1 MLGAIAAKELTEFG
15 RDRRLAIIA
24 FALLLLAFAA
34 IGTGALQQA
43 RYAAERDTAV
53 ATDQEIWHGQGAVN
67 PHSAAHMGQYAFKP
81 RAPLA
86 LFDPGLSPWLGEA
99 IWLEAHYQNPPQARP
114 AQTSNLIQRFG
125 DLSPAWV
132 LQAML
137 PLLIVMSGFA
147 MVAGERERG
156 SLRLQMIQG
165 SKALPLL
172 LGKAGALL
180 AGAALVVV
188 VLLAAAGVAVSW
200 TTGWTGDAGA
210 RWFGLLVAYLLYA
223 AIWVGMT
230 VSVSAFAATARQ
242 ALLVLL
248 TVWAVAIVLVPRLAA
263 EQATA
268 AHPIPAAGAFWE
280 AVRVAREQGI
290 DGHNPGDAR
299 AKALEA
305 QVLAQYGVA
314 SVDDLPIDFAGIS
327 LQAGEDY
334 GNQVFD
340 RLYGGII
347 ASENAQVAAQTWF
360 APLSPL
366 IGIRALSMGMAGND
380 LVHQQQFTA
389 AAEAH
394 RRTVQRQLNAEQ
406 ARTGKG
412 QNFNNKAP
420 PEFWQRVPTFIYQA
434 PSIAS
439 VGGRYVTPWV
449 VTLAWLAGV
458 AALFGLAAARLEK
471 RA

>member
-1 MLGAIAAKELTEFG
+1 MVAAIAVKEWTEFG
-15 RDRRLAIIA
+15 RDRRLAIM
-24 FALLLLAFAA
+24 ALVMLLLAITA
-34 IGTGALQQA
+34 IGTGALQQE
-43 RYAAERDTAV
+43 RYAAERGTAV
-53 ATDQEIWHGQGAVN
+53 AADQAIWRGQGSVN

-81 RAPLA
+81 RAALA

-137 PLLIVMSGFA
+137 PLLILMSGFA
-147 MVAGERERG
+147 TVAGERERG
-156 SLRLQMIQG
+156 SLRLQLIQG
-165 SKALPLL
+165 SKVLPLM
-172 LGKAGALL
+172 LGKASALL
-180 AGAALVVV
+180 VGAAVVV
-188 VLLAAAGVAVSW
+188 VAMLVVAGVAVSG
-200 TTGWTGDAGA
+200 TTGWNSDAGA
-210 RWFGLLVAYLLYA
+210 RWLGLLVAYLLYA
-223 AIWVGMT
+223 AIWVGVT
-230 VSVSAFAATARQ
+230 VSVSALAATARQ

-248 TVWAVAIVLVPRLAA
+248 ALWAVGVVLVPRLAA

-268 AHPIPAAGAFWE
+268 AHPVPASGAFWE

-290 DGHNPGDAR
+290 DGHNPSDTR

-305 QVLAQYGVA
+305 QVLAQYGVT

-340 RLYGGII
+340 RLYGGIV
-347 ASENAQVAAQTWF
+347 ASEMAQAAAQTWF

-366 IGIRALSMGMAGND
+366 VGVRALSMGMAGND

-394 RRTVQRQLNAEQ
+394 RRAVQRQLNAEQ

-412 QNFNNKAP
+412 QNFNNKAQP
-420 PEFWQRVPTFIYQA
+420 DFWERVPTFAYRG

-439 VGGRYVTPWV
+439 VAGRYVTSWG
-449 VTLAWLAGV
+449 VTLAWLVGV
-458 AALFGLAAARLEK
+458 AVLFAFATARLEK